1 MITIDDVEYTEE
13 NLSQDGVIRA
23 KRINLLRERHVALI
37 LEAQETENSIM
48 FHAQAIK
55 AEMEG
60 LNHNQ
65 PPIEAEALEA
75 EADG

>member
-55 AEMEG
+55 A
-60 LNHNQ
+60 
-65 PPIEAEALEA
+65 
-75 EADG
+75 